1 MFSST
6 NSIMQII
13 INLFLLILLLIMGHT
28 VLLFCMTG
36 NFLLEVRHYEFY
48 FLSTGYFPIHIM
60 QFFSLNIVKLL
71 GKVWSF
77 SDLLLIFV
85 CGTRASYYL
94 VLILLHWW
102 DPLLN
107 APWIYSFSFFLEW
120 TQTIPGPV

>member
-71 GKVWSF
+71 GKV
-77 SDLLLIFV
+77 
-85 CGTRASYYL
+85 
-94 VLILLHWW
+94 
-102 DPLLN
+102 
-107 APWIYSFSFFLEW
+107 
-120 TQTIPGPV
+120 